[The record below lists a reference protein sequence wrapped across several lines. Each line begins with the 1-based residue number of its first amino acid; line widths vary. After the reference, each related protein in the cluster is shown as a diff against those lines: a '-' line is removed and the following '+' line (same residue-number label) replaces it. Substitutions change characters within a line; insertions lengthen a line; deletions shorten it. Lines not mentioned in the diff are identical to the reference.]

1 MNLLVGAR
9 LRKQSPG
16 TVEFTSSV
24 KDDKWIL
31 QPGIKVN
38 VVHMIML
45 VRQGIVK
52 AEQGAKCIEALLSMP
67 ETLDLDPALEDVHM
81 NVEDFVIKKVG
92 KDIGGQLNLAK
103 SRNDQVATSIRIR
116 LRETILE
123 VASALTEFRRIILE
137 LASRHLKT
145 IMPGYT
151 HLQHAQPVTLAH
163 HLLAHHDAFARD
175 FDRIASGYGRINSC
189 PMGAAALA
197 TTTFR
202 IDRKLVS
209 NLLGFESLVENS
221 IDAVSARD
229 FAVESIS
236 TLSLI
241 MSNLSRIA
249 EEFVLWSSSEF
260 GLVEI
265 ADEYASTSSIMP
277 QKKNPVVAELVRAK
291 YSTVLGDLVS
301 SLTILKALP
310 YSYNLDLQ
318 ELTPHLWSACESTL
332 SSLRVFQKMLGTAK
346 FNLERL
352 RSLLDK
358 TLVATDVANFLVE
371 KYGLNFRIAHSI
383 VASLVRQ
390 YGESGLDHANK
401 LQRLIRKETG
411 KSVHID
417 ENELKKVTDPKSSIY
432 RSPVLGGPNPKSV
445 LAMIIAGKKLLDKHR
460 AWTSRKKLLLK
471 NAESRLKASI
481 SKLKGGEIA

>member
-1 MNLLVGAR
+1 MQV
-9 LRKQSPG
+9 LRKAFKQPLSDVV
-16 TVEFTSSV
+16 TEFVACTHA
-24 KDDKWIL
+24 DAHL
-31 QPGIKVN
+31 
-38 VVHMIML
+38 
-45 VRQGIVK
+45 VK
-52 AEQGAKCIEALLSMP
+52 ADLTGSIAHAQMLQEEGLISPSQGEAIQGGLTTLLAKADEGTFELKV
-67 ETLDLDPALEDVHM
+67 EYEDVHM

-123 VASALTEFRRIILE
+123 VASALTEFRRTILE

-189 PMGAAALA
+189 SMGAGALA

-318 ELTPHLWSACESTL
+318 EIG
-332 SSLRVFQKMLGTAK
+332 R
-346 FNLERL
+346 
-352 RSLLDK
+352 
-358 TLVATDVANFLVE
+358 
-371 KYGLNFRIAHSI
+371 AH
-383 VASLVRQ
+383 V
-390 YGESGLDHANK
+390 
-401 LQRLIRKETG
+401 
-411 KSVHID
+411 
-417 ENELKKVTDPKSSIY
+417 
-432 RSPVLGGPNPKSV
+432 
-445 LAMIIAGKKLLDKHR
+445 
-460 AWTSRKKLLLK
+460 
-471 NAESRLKASI
+471 
-481 SKLKGGEIA
+481 